1 MARSK
6 LIGGLAII
14 LIFALLLSMEWI
26 HERFFLALS
35 IVIMIVTFVPF
46 FIRFE
51 RRKLKGRELVI
62 LAVLASVAALSRIPF
77 ASLPSVQ
84 PTTFVIIT
92 TGYVFGGESGFV
104 VGSLAA
110 LVSNLF
116 LGEGPWTPWQMYA
129 WGMIGGLAGLCRS
142 FKWFQT
148 RLGRCLFG
156 FVTGYLFGWIMNL
169 WEVISLHMTNQKAIL
184 ALYGASFYFDTA
196 HALSNVLFLALF
208 SASWVKTLLRFKK
221 KYGLLER

>member
-1 MARSK
+1 MARPK
-6 LIGGLAII
+6 LIGGMAVV
-14 LIFALLLSMEWI
+14 LIFVLLLGMEWI
-26 HERFFLALS
+26 HEQFYLGLS
-35 IVIMIVTFVPF
+35 VLIMGVTFVPF

-62 LAVLASVAALSRIPF
+62 LAVLGSVAAISRLPF
-77 ASLPSVQ
+77 SMLPSVQ

-92 TGYVFGGESGFV
+92 TGAVFGGESGFV

-129 WGMIGGLAGLCRS
+129 WGMIGGLSGLLSS

-148 RLGRCLFG
+148 TLGRCFFG
-156 FVTGYLFGWIMNL
+156 LLSGYLFGWMMNL
-169 WEVISLHMTNQKAIL
+169 WEVISLHMTDWKALL
-184 ALYGASFYFDTA
+184 ALYGSSFYFDTA
-196 HALSNVLFLALF
+196 HAVSNVLFLALF
-208 SASWVKTLLRFKK
+208 SKSWVKTLVRFKK